1 MKRFPDILKE
11 KRDYYGDT
19 EAAIEFA
26 AEEYKNQ
33 FAQIS
38 EDDRRDYLKLK
49 EAVRYVLYMTVA
61 SGNGGY
67 YSDFGPVTF
76 STMVRLTNFDAKK
89 RRILGCKANGE
100 KLNKALE

>member
-1 MKRFPDILKE
+1 MKTFQDILKE
-11 KRDYYGDT
+11 KRGYYGNT

-38 EDDRRDYLKLK
+38 EDDWHNYLKLK

-61 SGNGGY
+61 GGNGGY

-76 STMVRLTNFDAKK
+76 STMVKLTDFDTKK
-89 RRILGCKANGE
+89 RRILGH

>member
-26 AEEYKNQ
+26 AEEFLRQSIPTYLECKK
-33 FAQIS
+33 FSDVEFETSKRVIS
-38 EDDRRDYLKLK
+38 KDIVDP
-49 EAVRYVLYMTVA
+49 A
-61 SGNGGY
+61 S
-67 YSDFGPVTF
+67 YSLGIDVGIDF
-76 STMVRLTNFDAKK
+76 
-89 RRILGCKANGE
+89 ILN